1 MTSTQTITDA
11 LIATSEIG
19 DQEHADFA
27 ANGFVRL
34 RQIFTPDAVARIR
47 ECAEHKIEEQADG
60 YDADA
65 MRIAYRLH
73 QMPPMVSILS
83 DPALAQVLTGL
94 TGCGLVPTESQA
106 FELTKDR
113 GSVPWHFGYISY
125 GYVRARDMGFTLW
138 VPLGDIDAETTG
150 GGMAY
155 VPEHIISARHGYDVG
170 SMLAPEILSGDDPT
184 DLLEAFDASHRAM
197 VPFFEKHKVEDSF
210 QVGDALLFNKYVWHR
225 SAPWLV
231 DTGARRLGI
240 AMRFV
245 ADTARIDRVRWQAE
259 YTFGGGISTGQRRAV
274 MAGNEDRYSRFAD
287 IGDGEL
293 VTSSADCSFVL

>member
-1 MTSTQTITDA
+1 MTSTTTPSA
-11 LIATSEIG
+11 VLIRTAEIG
-19 DQEHADFA
+19 PNEHDDFA
-27 ANGFVRL
+27 SNGFVRL
-34 RQIFTPDAVARIR
+34 RQIFSPEAVSRIR
-47 ECAEHKIEEQADG
+47 DCAEQKIEEQSSG

-83 DPALAQVLTGL
+83 DPALARLLTGL
-94 TGCGLVPTESQA
+94 TGCRLVPTESQA

-138 VPLGDIDAETTG
+138 IPLGDIDAEKTG

-155 VPEHIISARHGYDVG
+155 VPEHIISARHGYDIG
-170 SMLAPEILSGDDPT
+170 SMLAPEILAGEDPT
-184 DLLEAFDASHRAM
+184 DLLQAFDDGHRAM
-197 VPFFEKHKVEDSF
+197 VPFFEKHKVEDNF

-225 SAPWLV
+225 SSPWLV
-231 DTGARRLGI
+231 DNGARRLGI

-274 MAGNEDRYSRFAD
+274 MAGDEDRYSRFAD

-293 VTSSADCSFVL
+293 VTSSADCRFVL